1 MVRYGLI
8 VAVTLLLPAAAGCGG
23 GAAAPRASRT
33 PSATATTTPAAAKA
47 AGPTSSKAP
56 VLVQM
61 TMQRPGALL
70 DKITIHTDGYALF
83 DRPSGG
89 VGRVQRDVIIEP
101 AVLRRLRASLRRI
114 HGDGGRPGGEP
125 APNFATYIMRYRGR
139 TMVAKQGAEP
149 RELRAPMRTIRAM
162 LLDGEGFAKVTRERL
177 GGVAGATHLSGV
189 GKDRK
194 APVLVFFQRQGA
206 GGATLDTFTV
216 RRDGSGRLE
225 KRYGGAGGR
234 FKDLELR
241 PGVLPRLKAALARL
255 PRSGGSL
262 TEGSPPPGGAQYLLR
277 FGGRTFT
284 AREGGVV
291 AEARPAVRILDGL
304 IDGIGVRR
312 VTREN
317 ATGRP

>member
-1 MVRYGLI
+1 
-8 VAVTLLLPAAAGCGG
+8 
-23 GAAAPRASRT
+23 
-33 PSATATTTPAAAKA
+33 
-47 AGPTSSKAP
+47 
-56 VLVQM
+56 
-61 TMQRPGALL
+61 
-70 DKITIHTDGYALF
+70 
-83 DRPSGG
+83 
-89 VGRVQRDVIIEP
+89 VIIKP

-114 HGDGGRPGGEP
+114 HGDGGEP
-125 APNFATYIMRYRGR
+125 AGAPAANFATYIMRYRGR
-139 TMVAKQGAEP
+139 TLVAKQGAEP
-149 RELRAPMRTIRAM
+149 RELRVPMRTIRAM

-177 GGVAGATHLSGV
+177 GGVAGATHLAGV

-234 FKDLELR
+234 FKDLEVR
-241 PGVLPRLKAALARL
+241 AGVLPRLKAALAQL
-255 PRSGGSL
+255 PRSGSSL

-277 FGGRTFT
+277 YRGRTLT
-284 AREGGVV
+284 ARAGGVV
-291 AEARPAVRILDGL
+291 VEARPAVRILDGL